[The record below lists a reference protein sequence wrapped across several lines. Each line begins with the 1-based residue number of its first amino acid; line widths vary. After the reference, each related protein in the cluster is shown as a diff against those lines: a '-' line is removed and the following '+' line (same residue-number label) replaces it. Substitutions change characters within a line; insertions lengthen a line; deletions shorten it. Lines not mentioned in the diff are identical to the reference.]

1 LRREVKRRG
10 DKVEERRRDELKER
24 RRYLDPIAHAS
35 PISASI
41 FFPGWDYK

>member
-1 LRREVKRRG
+1 MRGG
-10 DKVEERRRDELKER
+10 DKVEERRREELKER

-41 FFPGWDYK
+41 FFPGWYYQPDYK